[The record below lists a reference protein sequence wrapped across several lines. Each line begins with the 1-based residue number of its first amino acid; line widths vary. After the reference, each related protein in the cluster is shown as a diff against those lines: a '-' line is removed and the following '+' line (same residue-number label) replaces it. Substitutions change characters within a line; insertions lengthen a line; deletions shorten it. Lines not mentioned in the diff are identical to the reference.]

1 MQVGRV
7 ASAPRDGAREVRF
20 MMCLAKSKDVLG
32 KVEMN
37 NVFCRLCSLK
47 SGFSVVEVGS
57 VWLKWVEVSSVWL
70 KWVQCG

>member
-1 MQVGRV
+1 VAGDAGGKGRQCPEGRCEG
-7 ASAPRDGAREVRF
+7 SAVH
-20 MMCLAKSKDVLG
+20 DVLG